1 MSENLFTFVKDNA
14 FGFTKGSK
22 TDLIL
27 QHQSRYTEKDLAT
40 ALLKTKAYKQNQELS
55 VLVDSI
61 LHEKI
66 EKEKEEIKKPDA
78 NCHSNK
84 SGEPVRG

>member
-1 MSENLFTFVKDNA
+1 MSKNLFTFVKDNA
-14 FGFTKGSK
+14 FSFTKGSK

-27 QHQSRYTEKDLAT
+27 QHQSRYTEKDLAM
-40 ALLKTKAYKQNQELS
+40 ALLKTKAYKQNRDLS
-55 VLVDSI
+55 ETVNSI

-78 NCHSNK
+78 NCRSNK
-84 SGEPVRG
+84 SGEPVRS

>member
-1 MSENLFTFVKDNA
+1 MSNNLFTFVKDHA
-14 FGFTKGSK
+14 FSFTKGSK

-27 QHQSRYTEKDLAT
+27 QHQSRYTERELAM
-40 ALLKTKAYKQNQELS
+40 ALLKTKAYRQNKDLS
-55 VLVDSI
+55 ETVDSI

-66 EKEKEEIKKPDA
+66 EKEKKVCMTPDQC
-78 NCHSNK
+78 CHSNK